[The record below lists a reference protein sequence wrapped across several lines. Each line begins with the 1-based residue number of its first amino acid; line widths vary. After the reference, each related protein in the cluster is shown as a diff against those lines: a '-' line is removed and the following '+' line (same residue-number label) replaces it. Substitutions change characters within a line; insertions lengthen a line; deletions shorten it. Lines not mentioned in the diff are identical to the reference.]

1 MKQDF
6 FNGLFYIIILLIL
19 ILAVYIGVQTVITN
33 QQNTEYYQ
41 KYVINKGA

>member
-6 FNGLFYIIILLIL
+6 FNTLICIFILLIL
-19 ILAVYIGVQTVITN
+19 IRAVFIGVQTVITN
-33 QQNTEYYQ
+33 QHNTEYYQ

>member
-6 FNGLFYIIILLIL
+6 FNTLICIFILLVL

>member
-19 ILAVYIGVQTVITN
+19 ILSVYIGVQTVITN

-41 KYVINKGA
+41 KYVINKGE